1 MEGKLELE
9 DIFVTHIFKNSKK
22 DLSGYFTKQNI
33 QKVNKKVIQPQLVA
47 EKCKTGSNVI
57 KD

>member
-9 DIFVTHIFKNSKK
+9 DIFVTHIFKNSKT

>member
-22 DLSGYFTKQNI
+22 NLEWLLY
-33 QKVNKKVIQPQLVA
+33 
-47 EKCKTGSNVI
+47 KTEYPKGQ
-57 KD
+57 

>member
-47 EKCKTGSNVI
+47 EKCKTVAQI
-57 KD
+57 L